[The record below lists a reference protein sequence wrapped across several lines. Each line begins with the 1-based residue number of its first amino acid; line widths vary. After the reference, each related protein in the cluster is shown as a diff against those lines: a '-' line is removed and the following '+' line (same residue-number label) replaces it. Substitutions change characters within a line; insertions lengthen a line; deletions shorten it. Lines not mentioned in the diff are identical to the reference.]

1 MFKDKFVI
9 KISKPAVCIFE
20 ANEPV
25 LTFYQNRLV
34 APQKFTIS
42 IIKRLIRELY
52 TQKRPCLYFQYQVT
66 ELNFSEKSTYWSQK
80 STIAIH
86 YDEFRDPDT
95 RNHSR
100 MYFIDMQKFDFS
112 QKSTCWLWFCMAII
126 IVRILKDS
134 PEGISNTIR
143 RTWICH
149 KTRPAGPF
157 WEARM
162 GELFLGIVRWVG
174 VRAIKYGYNKNSSWS
189 YLTFKSDI

>member
-66 ELNFSEKSTYWSQK
+66 ELNFSEKSTY
-80 STIAIH
+80 
-86 YDEFRDPDT
+86 
-95 RNHSR
+95 
-100 MYFIDMQKFDFS
+100 
-112 QKSTCWLWFCMAII
+112 
-126 IVRILKDS
+126 
-134 PEGISNTIR
+134 
-143 RTWICH
+143 
-149 KTRPAGPF
+149 
-157 WEARM
+157 
-162 GELFLGIVRWVG
+162 
-174 VRAIKYGYNKNSSWS
+174 
-189 YLTFKSDI
+189 